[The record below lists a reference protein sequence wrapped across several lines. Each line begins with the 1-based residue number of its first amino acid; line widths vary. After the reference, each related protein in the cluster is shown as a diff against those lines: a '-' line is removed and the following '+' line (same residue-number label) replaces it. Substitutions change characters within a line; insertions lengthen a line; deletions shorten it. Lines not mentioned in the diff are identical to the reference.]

1 MCGFELGRTGH
12 LARRGF
18 VGNIISDWGG
28 PAFKATYFFIYIK
41 DLEMKNK
48 DEKASPKQI
57 VLDLGVEVQR
67 DVNGIEMGVLENG
80 IPFLTQR
87 GLALAAGAPRSA
99 LHEISQEWV
108 DHFDDEVIT
117 KDRISFIK
125 TYLFGQGY
133 TDRSLYIEVMRDGQP
148 HYAYPDVVC
157 MAVLE
162 YYAFESRSPNQQA
175 KDTYRAFAALGLR
188 RFIYESLNYTPGD
201 KWQYHNERVSLLN
214 NKAPLGY
221 FIVFHEITG
230 LIVDLI
236 NADLTVNDKTIPD
249 ISVGQMWAKHWKEF
263 KYASIWGER
272 IACEHN
278 YPARYPQARSNPQE
292 ASAYPNHALAEFRR
306 WFRYDYLVFK
316 FPEYML
322 KKAPSLKGGKDEAIK
337 IGTMYAPKK
346 LR

>member
-1 MCGFELGRTGH
+1 
-12 LARRGF
+12 
-18 VGNIISDWGG
+18 
-28 PAFKATYFFIYIK
+28 
-41 DLEMKNK
+41 MKNK
-48 DEKASPKQI
+48 GLKATPKQI

-87 GLALAAGAPRSA
+87 GLALATGAPRSA

-108 DHFDDEVIT
+108 EHFDDQVIT

-125 TYLFGQGY
+125 EYLFRQGY
-133 TDRSLYIEVMRDGQP
+133 TDRSLYIEVTRDGQP

-157 MAVLE
+157 MAILE
-162 YYAFESRSPNQQA
+162 YYAFESRSPSQQA

-201 KWQYHNERVSLLN
+201 KWQYHHERVSLLH
-214 NKAPLGY
+214 NKAPMGF
-221 FIVFHEITG
+221 FIVLHEVTG

-249 ISVGQMWAKHWKEF
+249 ISVGQMWAKHWKDHN
-263 KYASIWGER
+263 YSTVYGDR
-272 IACEHN
+272 VACEHN

-292 ASAYPNHALAEFRR
+292 ANAYPNHALPEFRR
-306 WFRYDYLVFK
+306 WFRYDYLVTK
-316 FPEYML
+316 FPEYIL
-322 KKAPSLKGGKDEAIK
+322 KKANTLKGGKDEAVK
-337 IGTMYAPKK
+337 IGAMYAPKK
-346 LR
+346 LK